1 MQFSP
6 SASYNKEERI
16 NLWGIIMI
24 KTLFK
29 HISKY
34 YKDTFILAIAGVA
47 VGVLVGIVDAA
58 FGLGLNACT
67 AIRTKYFWYLIWFL
81 PLGGIFIWF
90 IYHQFGKSVAN
101 GMKMVFHVGLGKNNK
116 LPIRMVPLAI
126 VGTWTT
132 HLFGGSAGR
141 EGVAVQIGAA
151 VSNNVGRL
159 VDKTIDIE
167 NSRKMFLITGM
178 AAGFSGLFCTPL
190 AAIFFALEVLVA
202 GKLEYHALIPAT
214 VASIS
219 AAFTS
224 RALGLRKFHINILE
238 TLNYHPSTYD
248 AILLLKLAAMGLAFG
263 IVGSLFALI
272 LRYLRLKFAFRF
284 SSPVKKVV
292 IMGALIAVLMMVFHQ
307 GRYSGTGSNLIA
319 LCFDGTKDD
328 VYAYDWLLKMALTI
342 LTLSSGFIGGEV
354 APLFSIGS
362 CLGYVLGPVF
372 GFDPMFGAALGFASV
387 FCSGSN
393 TLLAAILVGVESFGY
408 NMLPFFA
415 VVCFVS
421 FIFNFNNSI
430 FTAQRVAFTHPS
442 RRNRLKDKIVAKRTN
457 N

>member
-1 MQFSP
+1 
-6 SASYNKEERI
+6 
-16 NLWGIIMI
+16 
-24 KTLFK
+24 
-29 HISKY
+29 
-34 YKDTFILAIAGVA
+34 
-47 VGVLVGIVDAA
+47 
-58 FGLGLNACT
+58 
-67 AIRTKYFWYLIWFL
+67 
-81 PLGGIFIWF
+81 
-90 IYHQFGKSVAN
+90 
-101 GMKMVFHVGLGKNNK
+101 
-116 LPIRMVPLAI
+116 MVPLSVI
-126 VGTWTT
+126 GTWTT

-151 VSNNVGRL
+151 VSNNIGRL

-224 RALGLRKFHINILE
+224 RTLGLRKFHINILE
-238 TLNYHPSTYD
+238 TLNYHPSTYN
-248 AILLLKLAAMGLAFG
+248 AVLLLKLATMGLVFG

-272 LRYLRLKFAFRF
+272 LRLKFAFRF
-284 SSPVKKVV
+284 SSPVKKVL
-292 IMGALIAVLMMVFHQ
+292 IMGSVVAVLMMIFHQ
-307 GRYSGTGSNLIA
+307 GRYSGTGSNLVA
-319 LCFDGTKDD
+319 LCFDGITDD
-328 VYAYDWLLKMALTI
+328 IYAYDWILKMALTI

-408 NMLPFFA
+408 NMLPFFS

-430 FTAQRVAFTHPS
+430 FTAQRVAFTHPV
-442 RRNRLKDKIVAKRTN
+442 RHQQLKQRIAPKGN
-457 N
+457 